1 MIKQVFIINGSG
13 GHGKDAFIES
23 LNNLF
28 WKECIIGNY
37 SSIDKVKEIAK
48 IVGWDGEK
56 TERDRKFLS
65 DLKQLTIAYNDMPL
79 NDLKEYAKFFMSDD
93 DELNKMLF
101 FHIREP
107 EEIEKAI
114 NAFKK
119 YNAKSILVKRYSV
132 KHITSNPADGN
143 VYDYDYDIVINNNGT
158 FEDLKIK
165 AKQFFEDLLN
175 DSFKKEY

>member
-1 MIKQVFIINGSG
+1 MIRQVFVINGSG
-13 GHGKDAFIES
+13 GFGKDSFIETLS
-23 LNNLF
+23 NQF
-28 WKECIIGNY
+28 SKKCIIGNY
-37 SSIDKVKEIAK
+37 SSVDKVKNIARY
-48 IVGWDGEK
+48 IGWNGAK

-79 NDLKEYAKFFMSDD
+79 NDLKEYAKFFMGNDKF
-93 DELNKMLF
+93 NKMLF
-101 FHIREP
+101 LHIREP

-114 NAFKK
+114 NAFKE
-119 YNAKSILVKRYSV
+119 YNAKSILVKRDSV

-143 VYDYDYDIVINNNGT
+143 VYEYDYDIVIDNNGT